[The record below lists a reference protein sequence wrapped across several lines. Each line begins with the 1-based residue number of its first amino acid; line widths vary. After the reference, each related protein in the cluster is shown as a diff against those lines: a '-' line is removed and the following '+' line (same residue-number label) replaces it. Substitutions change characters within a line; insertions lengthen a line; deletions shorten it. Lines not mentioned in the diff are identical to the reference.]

1 MSFAIANQTA
11 YRIFVQGSLQGEKS
25 AVKPPTLPGTVLR
38 ALLGGCEAP
47 ESPGEGA
54 QPGAGY
60 VLQCGSHL
68 DACAEG

>member
-25 AVKPPTLPGTVLR
+25 AVKPPFLVQR
-38 ALLGGCEAP
+38 CEAQ

-54 QPGAGY
+54 QPGAGN
-60 VLQCGSHL
+60 VLQYGSHL
-68 DACAEG
+68 DTCAEG